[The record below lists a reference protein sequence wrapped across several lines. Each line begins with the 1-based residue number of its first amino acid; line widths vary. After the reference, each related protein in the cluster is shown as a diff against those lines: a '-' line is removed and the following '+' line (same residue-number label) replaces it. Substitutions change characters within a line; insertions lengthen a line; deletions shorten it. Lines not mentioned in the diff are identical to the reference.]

1 MSANR
6 CAAFKC
12 GARIAPTF
20 LMCPRHWAMVP
31 GPIKEKVWTA
41 YRAHDRDASL
51 TACLEATKA
60 IVDFEAEMGNGKLD
74 ATKIAGRNK

>member
-1 MSANR
+1 
-6 CAAFKC
+6 
-12 GARIAPTF
+12 
-20 LMCPRHWAMVP
+20 MVP